1 MPSGRGQQMC
11 RTGCLSLKATPID
24 CMQLLFI
31 HLNSAIN
38 IAADLV
44 VIHIDL
50 SPCRINVLSGTNKQ
64 MTFKQQLCSA
74 TANCASV
81 QKGRE
86 QLRNI
91 YYIKHFSIHTYEDDD
106 NLFSKCQVQVYY
118 SVLLS
123 GNSDQIRSA
132 TRMNVEYDL

>member
-24 CMQLLFI
+24 RMQLLI
-31 HLNSAIN
+31 YLR
-38 IAADLV
+38 V
-44 VIHIDL
+44 
-50 SPCRINVLSGTNKQ
+50 

-74 TANCASV
+74 MANCASV

-123 GNSDQIRSA
+123 A

>member
-24 CMQLLFI
+24 RKAFFCQ
-31 HLNSAIN
+31 HLIY
-38 IAADLV
+38 LRV
-44 VIHIDL
+44 
-50 SPCRINVLSGTNKQ
+50 

-86 QLRNI
+86 Q
-91 YYIKHFSIHTYEDDD
+91 F
-106 NLFSKCQVQVYY
+106 
-118 SVLLS
+118 
-123 GNSDQIRSA
+123 GNSDQIISVLAQR
-132 TRMNVEYDL
+132 